1 MDKDKLRAIIFSKID
16 ELPTLPDVVPKVLD
30 AMEGARSNA
39 SRVTGI
45 IARDPALTS
54 KILRVA
60 NSAYYGFPQ
69 QIADLE
75 RAVALLGFS
84 MVRSLAVSM
93 GVMQSLGSSRPSS
106 RFSMEGLW
114 MHSLAVATAI
124 KALARRC
131 GRAEGGEQLFVIG
144 LLHDIGKVVMDQF
157 FPELFDQALERVE
170 HMEPPRLYL
179 VERAVIGF
187 DHGEVGAMLLHRWMF
202 PEMIVGLIAAHHRQG
217 AVPGV
222 DPVDLAL
229 LRISDTLPQA
239 VGLGDR
245 GNPAVSDVGSEDMQ
259 VLGIETKDLES
270 LQALLEESRE
280 GIQAFFSALR

>member
-1 MDKDKLRAIIFSKID
+1 MNRDELRAKIFSKID

-39 SRVTGI
+39 MQVTEI

-69 QIADLE
+69 EIADLE
-75 RAVALLGFS
+75 RAVTLLGFS

-93 GVMQSLGSSRPSS
+93 GVMQSLGSARPSS
-106 RFSMEGLW
+106 RFPMEGLW

-131 GRAEGGEQLFVIG
+131 DRSEGGEQLFVIG

-157 FPELFDQALERVE
+157 FADLFEEALEKVE
-170 HMEPPRLYL
+170 HMEPPRLY
-179 VERAVIGF
+179 VAERAVIGF
-187 DHGEVGAMLLHRWMF
+187 DHGEVGAMLLKRWMF
-202 PEMIVGLIAAHHRQG
+202 PETIVNPIGAHHQEG
-217 AVPGV
+217 VPRGT

-229 LRISDTLPQA
+229 LRVSDALPQS

-245 GNPAVSDVGSEDMQ
+245 GSPSMSDICKDDMQ
-259 VLGIETKDLES
+259 VLGVETKDLES
-270 LQALLEESRE
+270 LQALLEEARE
-280 GIQAFFSALR
+280 GIEAFFSAIR